1 MDAAQRKAAVDI
13 KITRCANHG
22 THKVCEASV
31 KNETELLKQLMGGA
45 GPGDRAAT
53 ELVDL
58 PGIIRDADPCAEE
71 LDQPTAV
78 GAVIRAT
85 SKLFAPEGEH
95 GGYHLNEWAILV
107 AWQKGH
113 SDPLIRNFKL
123 ESLPSF
129 KGSRQMILLELA
141 AAIAKNRWLYVR
153 YLKSQRQEGAP
164 NKLVTAVLM
173 GLSNKYVVAAHYTR
187 GHTLSSPLP
196 RPRGT
201 SSITWQPVP
210 PSMGS
215 WSAWRAQW
223 RTWRTC
229 SRATGY

>member
-1 MDAAQRKAAVDI
+1 V
-13 KITRCANHG
+13 
-22 THKVCEASV
+22 
-31 KNETELLKQLMGGA
+31 LKQLMGGA

-58 PGIIRDADPCAEE
+58 PGIVRAADPCAEE

-113 SDPLIRNFKL
+113 SDSLIWDFKL

-173 GLSNKYVVAAHYTR
+173 GLSNKYVVAALHARSYTFIAFAAPSR
-187 GHTLSSPLP
+187 YILNHLAT
-196 RPRGT
+196 RPSLYGLMECMEGA
-201 SSITWQPVP
+201 VENL
-210 PSMGS
+210 
-215 WSAWRAQW
+215 ADL
-223 RTWRTC
+223 C